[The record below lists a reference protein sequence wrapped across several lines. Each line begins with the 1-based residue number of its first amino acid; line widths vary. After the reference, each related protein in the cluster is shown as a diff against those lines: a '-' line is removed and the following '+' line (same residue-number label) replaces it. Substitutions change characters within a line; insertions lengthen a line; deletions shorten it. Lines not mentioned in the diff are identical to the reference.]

1 MKLTR
6 QVIVKNKLGLH
17 ARPATKLVELAQ
29 QFEAEVSI
37 IDGEKTA
44 SAASV
49 MGLLVLA
56 SAQGNTLTIISEGKD
71 AAAAMNAIQGLIEAN
86 FDEE

>member
-6 QVIVKNKLGLH
+6 QVVVKNKLGLH
-17 ARPATKLVELAQ
+17 ARPATKLVELVQ
-29 QFEAEVSI
+29 EFEAEVSI
-37 IDGEKTA
+37 IDGKKTA

-56 SAQGNTLTIISEGKD
+56 SAQGNTLTIISEGND
-71 AAAAMNAIQGLIEAN
+71 AEAALDAIQQLVEAN